1 MVTTQPPDTGS
12 AYPEERPR
20 EQVPEDQPQEQF
32 EEERKES
39 FLDFLKE
46 LPILI
51 VVAFAIALL
60 IKTFLFQAFF
70 IPSGSMENTLL
81 VNDRV
86 LVCKINFVVNCKEPK
101 QKDVV
106 VFVAPQSARSPVTD
120 RGPLGDFWNSL
131 MEGLGLRTPENDFI
145 KRVIATEGQT
155 IEIREGTVF
164 VDGKK
169 MVEPYLHDQTPLP
182 DFAPLEVPKGKI
194 FVMGDNRFNSQDS
207 RSFGPIPTSSIVG
220 RAFVLIWPPD
230 RFRGL

>member
-1 MVTTQPPDTGS
+1 MKTEEPAAASGETGERS
-12 AYPEERPR
+12 LDPSEQLSEEA
-20 EQVPEDQPQEQF
+20 
-32 EEERKES
+32 RKDS
-39 FLDFLKE
+39 FVDFLKE

-86 LVCKINFVVNCKEPK
+86 LVCKISPVFKCKQPK
-101 QKDVV
+101 RTDVV
-106 VFVAPQSARSPVTD
+106 VFVAPEGTREPVPK
-120 RGPLGDFWNSL
+120 RGLIGAFWNSL

-145 KRVIATEGQT
+145 KRVIALEGQT
-155 IEIREGTVF
+155 IEIRGGHVF
-164 VDGKK
+164 VDGKQT
-169 MVEPYLHDQTPLP
+169 VEPYLHDQAPLP
-182 DFAPLEVPKGKI
+182 DFGPLTVPKGKI

-207 RSFGPIPTSSIVG
+207 RSFGPIPRTSIVG

-230 RFRGL
+230 RWRGL